1 MKELRSAI
9 LMFIVFTVLCG
20 GIYPT
25 VVTGI
30 ASVFF
35 PKQAR
40 GSFITDKD
48 NRVIGSSL
56 IGQPFSEAKY
66 FWPRPSATSGFSYN
80 PLASGGSNSGPTN
93 PDFIK
98 TVGGRVKTLQ
108 DSGVTGS
115 IPADLVLASAS
126 GLDPHVSPEAA
137 NVQIPRV
144 AKARGMAEE
153 VLTTLVAA
161 HTEGRQLGLLG
172 EPRVNVLALNLQL
185 DLLK

>member
-9 LMFIVFTVLCG
+9 LMLIVFTVLCG

-30 ASVFF
+30 ASVLF
-35 PKQAR
+35 PKQAG
-40 GSFITDKD
+40 GSFITDTN

-80 PLASGGSNSGPTN
+80 PLASGGSTSGPTN

-98 TVGGRVKTLQ
+98 PVGCRVKTLQ